1 MSKINIYDLKFKR
14 IRKQYRFDDD
24 LFVEVYNPTDEQKKE
39 IINML
44 IGNMDEQQTIN
55 INGRDVLLKLVPMLT
70 NIEID
75 WSNPELIEEVLNE
88 PSDLLLNVIDDITE
102 IVREVLQRFERSLQI
117 FASLP
122 EDVQNEI
129 VEKMNIEQ
137 QEREDDIDE
146 NKKQDTNTTHVVIS
160 NKDIEITPELLDK
173 IIDLAEK
180 FKDRKG
186 NNDAMVY

>member
-55 INGRDVLLKLVPMLT
+55 INGRDVLLKLVPMLS

-146 NKKQDTNTTHVVIS
+146 NKKQDTNTAHVVIS
-160 NKDIEITPELLDK
+160 NKDIEITPELLGK

-180 FKDRKG
+180 LKDRNG

>member
-1 MSKINIYDLKFKR
+1 MIMSKVNIYDLKFKR

-129 VEKMNIEQ
+129 VEKINIEQ
-137 QEREDDIDE
+137 QEQEVEDIDK
-146 NKKQDTNTTHVVIS
+146 NKKQDTNMTHVVIS

-180 FKDRKG
+180 LKDRKG
-186 NNDAMVY
+186 